1 MLNTKNMFNM
11 IISDTERSSTYLF
24 YFVLF
29 FCEELRKRIRATG
42 EKSGHVLFF
51 LLLQNFDFFLQ
62 IIFSQNSEKL
72 LTFFLRNFFFNLRIL
87 QKKKKIKTWPLFFFF
102 F

>member
-51 LLLQNFDFFLQ
+51 DKMVLVCE
-62 IIFSQNSEKL
+62 SWK
-72 LTFFLRNFFFNLRIL
+72 NFFCRVRE
-87 QKKKKIKTWPLFFFF
+87 
-102 F
+102 

>member
-51 LLLQNFDFFLQ
+51 LLLQNSE
-62 IIFSQNSEKL
+62 IKEKFSD
-72 LTFFLRNFFFNLRIL
+72 
-87 QKKKKIKTWPLFFFF
+87 
-102 F
+102 